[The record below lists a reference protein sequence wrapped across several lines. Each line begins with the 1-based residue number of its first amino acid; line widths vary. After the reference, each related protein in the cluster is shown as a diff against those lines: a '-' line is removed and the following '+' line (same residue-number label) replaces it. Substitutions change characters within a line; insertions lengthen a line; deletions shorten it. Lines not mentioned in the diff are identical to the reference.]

1 LKTKDKE
8 LFRTGFEQ
16 LQQRLMGAVKKQQ
29 LRAFWS
35 ELLLFCDFSHRPQHR
50 MPAFCAV
57 GGGALR
63 SF

>member
-1 LKTKDKE
+1 
-8 LFRTGFEQ
+8 
-16 LQQRLMGAVKKQQ
+16 MGAVKKQQ